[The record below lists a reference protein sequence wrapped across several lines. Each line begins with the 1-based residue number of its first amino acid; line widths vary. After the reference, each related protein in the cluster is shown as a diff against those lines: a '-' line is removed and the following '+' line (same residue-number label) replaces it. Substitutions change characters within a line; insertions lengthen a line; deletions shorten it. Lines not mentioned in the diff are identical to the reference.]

1 MVAHRAR
8 AFKIRGL
15 TNPPPCDIIK
25 KNKGENNMKVWGFN
39 CYGVCI
45 VRIEKKDIGKWN
57 ENHAIASQKIVSW
70 KE

>member
-1 MVAHRAR
+1 
-8 AFKIRGL
+8 
-15 TNPPPCDIIK
+15 
-25 KNKGENNMKVWGFN
+25 MKVWGFN

-45 VRIEKKDIGKWN
+45 ARIEKKDIDKWN